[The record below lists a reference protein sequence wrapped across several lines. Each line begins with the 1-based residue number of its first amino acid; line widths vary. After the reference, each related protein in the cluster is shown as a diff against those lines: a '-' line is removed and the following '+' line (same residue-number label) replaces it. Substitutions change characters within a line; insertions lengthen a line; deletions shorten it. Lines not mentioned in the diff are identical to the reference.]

1 MPLTLPPVLL
11 LAHPASRVLGHLHTT
26 SVRVGPSP
34 PLFLILFI
42 SLPPSLPPLSLFL
55 SLSFSLSSR
64 RRHEETGKTQEFL
77 LVPFTLFF
85 LLIPLIRTSRA
96 TACARESLGFT
107 PTSLSALVT
116 LPHFA
121 SRSLTSSLA
130 RPSVPSLSVQQF
142 FLIHPK
148 VSRAPVPI
156 FRLNCVFQRVQR
168 RRLVRA
174 SVRKPCLCTYV
185 RARARDDDNN
195 RNFRRR

>member
-1 MPLTLPPVLL
+1 MPLTLPPALL

-42 SLPPSLPPLSLFL
+42 SLAPSLHL

-148 VSRAPVPI
+148 VSRAGPY
-156 FRLNCVFQRVQR
+156 L
-168 RRLVRA
+168 
-174 SVRKPCLCTYV
+174 SS
-185 RARARDDDNN
+185 
-195 RNFRRR
+195 